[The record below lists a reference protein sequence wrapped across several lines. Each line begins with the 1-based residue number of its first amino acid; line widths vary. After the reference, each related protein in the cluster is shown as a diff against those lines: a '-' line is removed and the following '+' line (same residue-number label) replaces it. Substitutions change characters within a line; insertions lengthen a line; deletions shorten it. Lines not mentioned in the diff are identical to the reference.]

1 MRLLAVVLVGVS
13 WLGPGRSI
21 QADEVFQR
29 TIRPL
34 LNDFCITCHS
44 TAAQEGELDLQRFDS
59 WESIQQHPEV
69 WEQVYQQVELG
80 EMPPDSVENFAAE
93 QRMLLLDWVRQT
105 LDKIARQNAG
115 DPGPVVLRRLSN
127 HEYTY
132 TLRDLT
138 GISTLE
144 PAREFPV
151 DGAAGEG
158 FTNVGDAL
166 VMSPAMLTKYLDAA
180 KTISQHAVFLPSGFR
195 FSPSDS
201 PQDWTAEALER
212 LQAFYA
218 RYTTQA
224 NSDQVTLQGI
234 GLDMGTG
241 EGRLPIGDYLDAL
254 QGRRSAAGLSPK
266 YLEILRQALSGSEP
280 SPLLEPLRE
289 KFRRGTLAQADIE
302 TWQNVLW
309 KFELVGHV
317 GRPNGPQAWQVG
329 VDPLTTRQA
338 FRMPLVGQQDQ
349 TVYLSSHSVGERLA
363 AAEVD
368 GNATADPGRVVW
380 EQARLV
386 APGRPDLPIAQLPEL
401 EQYLRQQQQSLLQH
415 LEASLTALIN
425 ERVGATEDG
434 VAGDDAT
441 AVVEPSEP
449 SVDPQLLSAWREYLG
464 WDSLELAPLLPTRI
478 ERHPDYAFIQ
488 GWTEGE
494 DLSVWANSSDISVR
508 TPGLMAAQ
516 SIAVHPSPRRA
527 VVVAWKSPIKAAVE
541 ISGRIADAHPE
552 CGNGVTWT
560 LEVRRGG
567 TTQILAEGVTEGGRE
582 IPIGPFTDIQLQPQQ
597 VIALVVGPRD
607 GNHFCDLTAIDLS
620 VIAGDEQW
628 QLSRDLAP
636 RLLHG
641 NPQGP
646 WHLLSQGLTA
656 DTGRDLPPAI
666 AAWRDQPAV
675 ETIGQIRAHL
685 EADFPLTHPL
695 LANAIK
701 NFQPSTTDAANAVL
715 TQELTDVTKITI
727 PAVFAT
733 GAELVVTGR
742 LTPAAVDS
750 VQLDVSLE
758 RPTVGPKQIR
768 SDRPIVVSGHELVD
782 RYWRDQF
789 EQFRALFP
797 IALCYSRVVPVDEVV
812 TLWMY
817 YREDHQLRRLLLEEP
832 EVQEL
837 EKLWDELLYISQA
850 PLRQVDAFE
859 QIYQFATQDRPDLVV
874 EFEKMREP
882 IRREAARFQAEEPQR
897 EVTQKHALLKFAA
910 QAWRRPLTESEANNL
925 LAFPPRLILVRILTS
940 PVFLYRSEQATT
952 ELRALND
959 WELATRLSYFLW
971 SSVPDQELRDLA
983 ATGQLTRPEVL
994 EQQTRRMLRDP
1005 RVRRMATEF
1014 GCQYL
1019 HVRDVATLDEKSE
1032 RHFPEFVDLRADMQ
1046 EEVTQFLIDM
1056 MQNNGRVLSLL
1067 DADHSFLSPALA
1079 QYYGLQVEG
1088 EGWQRV
1094 EGLQAA
1100 GRGGTLGFAATL
1112 AKHAGASR
1120 TSAILRGMWVSEVLL
1135 GERTPN
1141 PPAGVPTLPEDLPAD
1156 LTERQLIERHSSDP
1170 QCASCHRR
1178 IDPYGFALEGFDA
1191 VGRLRQADT
1200 ETILYDGT
1208 PVAGMADL
1216 RDYLLRDKRA
1226 AFLKQFSRK
1235 LVGYALGRSVQ
1246 LSDQP
1251 LIEAMIESG
1260 DPSFGDLVVTIVQGQ
1275 AFRHIRGQE

>member
-1 MRLLAVVLVGVS
+1 MRLLTVLLVAFTCSVS
-13 WLGPGRSI
+13 TRISR
-21 QADEVFQR
+21 ADDVFQQK
-29 TIRPL
+29 IRPL
-34 LNDFCITCHS
+34 LNEFCITCHS
-44 TAAQEGELDLQRFDS
+44 TAAQEGELDLERFDS
-59 WESIQQHPEV
+59 WESIQQHPDV

-80 EMPPDSVENFAAE
+80 EMPPDSVEHFSAE
-93 QRMLLLDWVRQT
+93 QRKLLLDWVQQS
-105 LDKIARQNAG
+105 LDKIARANAG

-138 GISTLE
+138 GIATLE

-241 EGRLPIGDYLDAL
+241 EGRLPVGDYLDAL
-254 QGRRSAAGLSPK
+254 QGRRSTSGLSPK
-266 YLEILRQALSGSEP
+266 YLETLRQALSGTEP
-280 SPLLEPLRE
+280 SLLLDPLRE
-289 KFRRGTLAQADIE
+289 KFRRGTLTQADIE
-302 TWQNVLW
+302 VWQRVLW

-329 VDPLTTRQA
+329 VDPLVTRQA
-338 FRMPLVGQQDQ
+338 FRIPLAGQQDQ
-349 TVYLSSHSVGERLA
+349 IVYFSSQSVGQNQSA
-363 AAEVD
+363 GGSD
-368 GNATADPGRVVW
+368 SNSPADPGHVVW

-386 APGRPDLPIAQLPEL
+386 AAGRPDLPIAQLPEL
-401 EQYLRQQQQSLLQH
+401 ERQLRQQQQAIMQH

-425 ERVGATEDG
+425 ERAAAAGDGATSVPEQ
-434 VAGDDAT
+434 AT
-441 AVVEPSEP
+441 SG
-449 SVDPQLLSAWREYLG
+449 VDPQLLSAWRDYLG
-464 WDSLELAPLLPTRI
+464 WDALELTPLLPTRI

-494 DLSVWANSSDISVR
+494 DLSVWANSSDNSVR
-508 TPGLMAAQ
+508 TPGVMAAR

-527 VVVAWKSPIKAAVE
+527 VVVAWQSPVAGSVAIAGK
-541 ISGRIADAHPE
+541 IADAHPE
-552 CGNGVTWT
+552 CGNGVTWR
-560 LEVRRGG
+560 LEARRGG
-567 TTQILAEGVTEGGRE
+567 TTQVLAEGVTEGGRE
-582 IPIGPFTDIQLQPQQ
+582 IPIGPFTDIKLQPKQ

-607 GNHFCDLTAIDLS
+607 GNHFCDLTAIDLT
-620 VIAGDEQW
+620 VTAGDEQW

-656 DTGRDLPPAI
+656 EAGRELPPAI

-675 ETIGQIRAHL
+675 ETIDRIRAHL

-695 LANAIK
+695 LAHAIK
-701 NFQPSTTDAANAVL
+701 NFQPSTTVTDHAEL
-715 TQELTDVTKITI
+715 TQALTNVTQITI
-727 PAVFAT
+727 PAVFAA

-742 LTPAAVDS
+742 LTPSAAQS
-750 VQLDVSLE
+750 VQLDVTLQP
-758 RPTVGPKQIR
+758 PTVGDSQIR
-768 SDRPIVVSGHELVD
+768 SSLPIVVSEANATAS
-782 RYWRDQF
+782 YWQSQFDQF
-789 EQFRALFP
+789 RDLFP

-817 YREDHQLRRLLLEEP
+817 YREDHHLRRLLLEEP
-832 EVQEL
+832 AAQEL
-837 EKLWDELLYISQA
+837 DKLWDELMYVSQA
-850 PLRQVDAFE
+850 PVRQVDAFE

-882 IRREAARFQAEEPQR
+882 IRREAERFQAAEPQR
-897 EVTQKHALLKFAA
+897 EAAQKQALLEFAA
-910 QAWRRPLTESEANNL
+910 RAWRRPLTDTEVTNL
-925 LAFPPRLILVRILTS
+925 AAFPPRLMLVRILTS

-952 ELRALND
+952 ELRPLND

-971 SSVPDQELRDLA
+971 SSLPDQELWDLA
-983 ATGQLTRPEVL
+983 ASGQLKRPEVL
-994 EQQTRRMLRDP
+994 EQQVRRMLRDP
-1005 RVRRMATEF
+1005 RVQRLATEF

-1032 RHFPEFVDLRADMQ
+1032 RHFPEFIELRADMQ
-1046 EEVTQFLIDM
+1046 EEVTRFLLDL

-1079 QYYGLQVEG
+1079 QHYGLQVEG
-1088 EGWQRV
+1088 QGWQRV

-1100 GRGGTLGFAATL
+1100 GRGGILGFAATL
-1112 AKHAGASR
+1112 AKHSGASR
-1120 TSAILRGMWVSEVLL
+1120 TSAILRGMWVSEVIL

-1141 PPAGVPTLPEDLPAD
+1141 PPAGVPTLPEDLPSD

-1191 VGRLRQADT
+1191 IGRLRQADT

-1208 PVAGMADL
+1208 PVADMADL

-1260 DPSFGDLVVTIVQGQ
+1260 DPTFADVVVTIVQGQ

>member
-1 MRLLAVVLVGVS
+1 MRLLTVLLVVLVLSMPTRVT
-13 WLGPGRSI
+13 R
-21 QADEVFQR
+21 ADDVFQQ

-34 LNDFCITCHS
+34 LNEFCITCHS
-44 TAAQEGELDLQRFDS
+44 TAAQEGELDLERFDS
-59 WESIQQHPEV
+59 WQSIQQHPDV

-80 EMPPDSVENFAAE
+80 EMPPDSVENFSVE
-93 QRMLLLDWVRQT
+93 QRRLLLDWVRQT
-105 LDKIARQNAG
+105 LDKIARANAG

-138 GISTLE
+138 GIETLE

-201 PQDWTAEALER
+201 PQDWTTEALER

-241 EGRLPIGDYLDAL
+241 EGRLPVGDYLDAV
-254 QGRRSAAGLSPK
+254 QGRRSPSGLSPK
-266 YLEILRQALSGSEP
+266 YLEILQQALSGSEP
-280 SPLLEPLRE
+280 APLLEPLRE
-289 KFRRGTLAQADIE
+289 KFRRGTLTEADIE
-302 TWQNVLW
+302 AWQNVLW

-329 VDPLTTRQA
+329 VDPLVTRQV
-338 FRMPLVGQQDQ
+338 FRIPLASQQDQ
-349 TVYLSSHSVGERLA
+349 TVYFSSHSVGENPA
-363 AAEVD
+363 ASESEVND
-368 GNATADPGRVVW
+368 PADPGQVVW
-380 EQARLV
+380 EHARLV

-401 EQYLRQQQQSLLQH
+401 ERHLRQQQQAIMQH
-415 LEASLTALIN
+415 LEASLTALLN
-425 ERVGATEDG
+425 ERAAAGGAGATSVPEQG
-434 VAGDDAT
+434 TKG
-441 AVVEPSEP
+441 
-449 SVDPQLLSAWREYLG
+449 VDPQLLSAWREYLG
-464 WDSLELAPLLPTRI
+464 WDALELTPLLPTRI

-494 DLSVWANSSDISVR
+494 DLSVWANASDNSVR
-508 TPGLMAAQ
+508 TPGMMAAR

-527 VVVAWKSPIKAAVE
+527 VVVAWQSPVAGSVAIEGK
-541 ISGRIADAHPE
+541 ISDAHPE
-552 CGNGVTWT
+552 CGNGVTWR
-560 LEVRRGG
+560 LEARRGG
-567 TTQILAEGVTEGGRE
+567 TTQVLAEGVTEGGRE
-582 IPIGPFTDIQLQPQQ
+582 IPIGPFTEIPLQPKQ

-607 GNHFCDLTAIDLS
+607 GNHFCDLTAIDLI
-620 VIAGDEQW
+620 VTAADEQW
-628 QLSRDLAP
+628 HLSRDLAP
-636 RLLHG
+636 RLLQG

-656 DTGRDLPPAI
+656 NAGRELPPAI
-666 AAWRDQPAV
+666 AAWRDQPAI
-675 ETIGQIRAHL
+675 ETIDQIRAHL

-695 LANAIK
+695 LAQAIK
-701 NFQPSTTDAANAVL
+701 NFRPIETHSANAEL
-715 TQELTDVTKITI
+715 TQALTDVTQITI
-727 PAVFAT
+727 PAVFAA
-733 GAELVVTGR
+733 GAELVVAGR
-742 LTPAAVDS
+742 LTPTASHSA
-750 VQLDVSLE
+750 QLDVSLQP
-758 RPTVGPKQIR
+758 PTLENSQIR
-768 SDRPIVVSGHELVD
+768 PNLPIVVSD
-782 RYWRDQF
+782 ANAKSPYWQSQF
-789 EQFRALFP
+789 EQFRDLFP

-812 TLWMY
+812 TLWIY
-817 YREDHQLRRLLLEEP
+817 YREDQHLQRLLLEES
-832 EVQEL
+832 EIAEL
-837 EKLWDELLYISQA
+837 DLLWDELLYIGQA

-882 IRREAARFQAEEPQR
+882 IRQQAEQFQAGEPQR
-897 EVTQKHALLKFAA
+897 ETAQKQALLQFAA
-910 QAWRRPLTESEANNL
+910 QAWRRPLTDTEVANL
-925 LAFPPRLILVRILTS
+925 WAFPPRLMLVRILTS

-952 ELRALND
+952 EQRALND

-983 ATGQLTRPEVL
+983 AAGRLTQPEVL
-994 EQQTRRMLRDP
+994 EQQARRMLRDP
-1005 RVRRMATEF
+1005 RVRRLATEF

-1046 EEVTQFLIDM
+1046 EEVTQFLVDLL
-1056 MQNNGRVLSLL
+1056 QNNGRVLSLL

-1079 QYYGLQVEG
+1079 QYYGLPVSAD
-1088 EGWQRV
+1088 GWQRV
-1094 EGLQAA
+1094 EGLHAV
-1100 GRGGTLGFAATL
+1100 GRGGVLGFAAPL
-1112 AKHAGASR
+1112 AKHSGASR

-1191 VGRLRQADT
+1191 IGRLRQADT
-1200 ETILYDGT
+1200 ATVLYDGT
-1208 PVAGMADL
+1208 PVTGMADL
-1216 RDYLLRDKRA
+1216 RNYLLADKRM

-1251 LIEAMIESG
+1251 LIESMIESG
-1260 DPSFGDLVVTIVQGQ
+1260 DPRFAELVVAIVQGH

>member
-1 MRLLAVVLVGVS
+1 MRLLTVLMLGLSGLGSVGVT
-13 WLGPGRSI
+13 R
-21 QADEVFQR
+21 ADDTFQQH
-29 TIRPL
+29 IRPL
-34 LNDFCITCHS
+34 LNEFCITCHS
-44 TAAQEGELDLQRFDS
+44 TAAQEGELDLERFDS
-59 WESIQQHPEV
+59 WQAIQRHPEV
-69 WEQVYQQVELG
+69 WEQVYHQVELG
-80 EMPPDSVENFAAE
+80 EMPPDSVENFSAE
-93 QRMLLLDWVRQT
+93 QRKALLDWVRQT
-105 LDKIARQNAG
+105 LDKIARENAG

-138 GISTLE
+138 GIEILE

-166 VMSPAMLTKYLDAA
+166 VMSPAMLSKYLDAA
-180 KTISQHAVFLPSGFR
+180 KTISQQAVFLPSGFR

-201 PQDWTAEALER
+201 PQDWAAEALER
-212 LQAFYA
+212 LQSFYA
-218 RYTTQA
+218 RYTTRVA
-224 NSDQVTLQGI
+224 GDQVTLQGI

-241 EGRLPIGDYLDAL
+241 EGRLPVGDYLEAL
-254 QGRRSAAGLSPK
+254 QGHRSKANLSRK
-266 YLEILRQALSGSEP
+266 YLEILHQAMSGTEP
-280 SPLLEPLRE
+280 APLLDPLRD
-289 KFRRGTLAQADIE
+289 KFRRGTLTQADIE
-302 TWQNVLW
+302 AWQRVLW

-329 VDPLTTRQA
+329 VDPLTTRQT
-338 FRMPLVGQQDQ
+338 FNIPLTGHQDQ
-349 TVYLSSHSVGERLA
+349 TVYFSSQSVGEQLA
-363 AAEVD
+363 ADSSSARD
-368 GNATADPGRVVW
+368 TSDPGRVVW

-401 EQYLRQQQQSLLQH
+401 EQYLRQQQQAILQH
-415 LEASLTALIN
+415 LEASLTALLQ
-425 ERVGATEDG
+425 ERAEAVRGG
-434 VAGDDAT
+434 VTGG
-441 AVVEPSEP
+441 SEP
-449 SVDPQLLSAWREYLG
+449 SRSNIDPQLLSAWRAYLG

-494 DLSVWANSSDISVR
+494 DLSVWANASDNSVR
-508 TPGLMAAQ
+508 TPGIMAPH

-527 VVVAWKSPIKAAVE
+527 VVVAWQSPVSGRVAVE
-541 ISGRIADAHPE
+541 GKISDAHPE
-552 CGNGVTWT
+552 CGNGVTWR

-567 TTQILAEGVTEGGRE
+567 TTQVLAEGVTEGGRE
-582 IPIGPFTDIQLQPQQ
+582 IPIGPFTELPLEPNQ

-607 GNHFCDLTAIDLS
+607 GNHFCDLTAIDLTLT
-620 VIAGDEQW
+620 AADEQW
-628 QLSRDLAP
+628 HLSRDLAT
-636 RLLHG
+636 RLLQG

-646 WHLLSQGLTA
+646 WHLLSQGLNA
-656 DTGRDLPPAI
+656 DNGRQLPPAI
-666 AAWRDQPAV
+666 AAWRDQPTV

-695 LANAIK
+695 LANAVK
-701 NFQPSTTDAANAVL
+701 NFQPTQTDAASTVL
-715 TQELTDVTKITI
+715 SQELTDVTQITI
-727 PAVFAT
+727 PAALAV

-742 LTPAAVDS
+742 LTPSATHS
-750 VQLDVSLE
+750 VQLDVSLNPPVSQGRTI
-758 RPTVGPKQIR
+758 RPEL
-768 SDRPIVVSGHELVD
+768 PIVVSAED
-782 RYWRDQF
+782 ATSSYWRDQF
-789 EQFRALFP
+789 EQFRELFP

-812 TLWMY
+812 TLWIY
-817 YREDHQLRRLLLEEP
+817 YREDQHLRRLMLEEP
-832 EVQEL
+832 EIATL
-837 EKLWDELLYISQA
+837 EQLWDELLYISQA

-859 QIYQFATQDRPDLVV
+859 QIYQFATQDRADLVV

-882 IRREAARFQAEEPQR
+882 IQREAERFKAAEPQR
-897 EVTQKHALLKFAA
+897 EAAQKQALLEFAA
-910 QAWRRPLTESEANNL
+910 LAWRRPLTKNEVDGL
-925 LAFPPRLILVRILTS
+925 LAFSPRLMLVRILTS

-952 ELRALND
+952 EQRALSD

-983 ATGQLTRPEVL
+983 ATGQLCQPEVL

-1046 EEVTQFLIDM
+1046 EEVTQFLIDI
-1056 MQNNGRVLSLL
+1056 MQNNRPVLTLL
-1067 DADHSFLSPALA
+1067 DADHSFLSPNLA
-1079 QYYGLQVEG
+1079 QYYGLPVTG
-1088 EGWQRV
+1088 AGWQRV
-1094 EGLQAA
+1094 EGLRSV
-1100 GRGGTLGFAATL
+1100 GRGGILGFAATL
-1112 AKHAGASR
+1112 AKHSGASR

-1191 VGRLRQADT
+1191 IGRLRHADT
-1200 ETILYDGT
+1200 ATVLYDGT
-1208 PVAGMADL
+1208 PVSDMGEL
-1216 RDYLLRDKRA
+1216 REYLLANKRT

-1235 LVGYALGRSVQ
+1235 LVGYALGRSIQ

-1251 LIEAMIESG
+1251 LIESMIESG
-1260 DPSFGDLVVTIVQGQ
+1260 DPRFADLVVAIVQGH